1 MSDYPA
7 LTANGPLAGSLT
19 GSTVGRFAIG
29 DRLGRGG
36 MGEVYRAVD
45 TRLKRT
51 VAMKRLSPG
60 LRSDLLYR
68 RRFLEEAERAS
79 SFTDM
84 MCLRFKTK
92 FSWSWSSSKAKR
104 CASAC
109 ANP

>member
-60 LRSDLLYR
+60 LRSDPLYR

-79 SFTDM
+79 SFTDNHVAALHDVLEIQDEIFLVM
-84 MCLRFKTK
+84 EFVE
-92 FSWSWSSSKAKR
+92 
-104 CASAC
+104 
-109 ANP
+109 